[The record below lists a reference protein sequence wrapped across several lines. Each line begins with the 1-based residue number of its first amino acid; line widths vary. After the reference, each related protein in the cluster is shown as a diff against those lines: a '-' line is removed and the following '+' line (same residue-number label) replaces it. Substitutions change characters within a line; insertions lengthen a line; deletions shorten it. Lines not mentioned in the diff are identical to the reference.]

1 MNETME
7 RNQMVQ
13 AYRTLSARDRIL
25 FQTILDLVV
34 VLIIMSPRNKTK
46 DSKKIVMEV

>member
-13 AYRTLSARDRIL
+13 AYRALSTRDRIL

-34 VLIIMSPRNKTK
+34 VLIGSVQRAEVHTK
-46 DSKKIVMEV
+46 

>member
-34 VLIIMSPRNKTK
+34 VLIGSVQRA
-46 DSKKIVMEV
+46 EVHTE